1 MSNLERIYFIS
12 DVHIG
17 APGTGDATREREDVL
32 IDFLKSIRRDARA
45 LYIVGDL
52 FDFWFEYRT
61 TIPSNGARI
70 LFELYNLVDAGVR
83 VIYLPGNHDLWP
95 GEYFSGQLGVELPGG
110 PITVTHQ
117 DLRIHIAHGDEIRT
131 DWRFRLSRGIL
142 KNRFCV
148 GLFRLLHP
156 DLGAVLAR
164 YTSRLSEYRIRRR
177 GSGNRDILYRAAREK
192 IAQGV
197 DIVIHGHYHFTL
209 HARVSGSPGDRAV
222 TKTGLGDHTDAVTER
237 TGELVVLG
245 DWIQQCT
252 YAVLENGGIRLE
264 KWEEGALSEPAIPIE
279 ERDS

>member
-1 MSNLERIYFIS
+1 MEKIYFIS

-17 APGTGDATREREDVL
+17 SPGMGDATRGREAVL
-32 IDFLKSIRRDARA
+32 IDFLKAIRRDARA

-61 TIPSNGARI
+61 TIPSSGARV
-70 LFELYNLVDAGVR
+70 LFELYNLVESGVR

-110 PITVTHQ
+110 PITVNHQ
-117 DLRIHIAHGDEIRT
+117 GLRIHIAHGDEIRT

-156 DLGAVLAR
+156 DLGAILAR

-192 IAQGV
+192 IAHGA

-209 HARVSGSPGDRAV
+209 HARVGGSPGDQAV
-222 TKTGLGDHTDAVTER
+222 TRMRTGDRADAGSER

-252 YAVLENGGIRLE
+252 YAVLENGGIRLD
-264 KWEEGALSEPAIPIE
+264 KWNEGTLSEPVARME
-279 ERDS
+279 EDG

>member
-1 MSNLERIYFIS
+1 M
-12 DVHIG
+12 G
-17 APGTGDATREREDVL
+17 AATREREDVL
-32 IDFLKSIRRDARA
+32 IDFLKSIRRNAEA

-61 TIPSNGARI
+61 TVPSSGARV
-70 LFELYNLVDAGVR
+70 LFELYNLVESGVR

-117 DLRIHIAHGDEIRT
+117 GLRIHIAHGDEIRT

-156 DLGAVLAR
+156 DLGAILAR

-192 IAQGV
+192 IGQGV

-209 HARVSGSPGDRAV
+209 HARVGGSPGGQAV
-222 TKTGLGDHTDAVTER
+222 TEIPAGDPTDARSER

-252 YAVLENGGIRLE
+252 YAVLENGGIRLD
-264 KWEEGALSEPAIPIE
+264 KWNEGKLSEQAIRME
-279 ERDS
+279 EDH

>member
-1 MSNLERIYFIS
+1 MYLNRIYFIS

-17 APGTGDATREREDVL
+17 APGTGHSTREREDVL
-32 IDFLKSIRRDARA
+32 IDFLRSIRHDARA

-61 TIPSNGARI
+61 TIPSSGARV
-70 LFELYNLVDAGVR
+70 LFELYNLVEAGVR

-117 DLRIHIAHGDEIRT
+117 GLKIHIAHGDEIRT
-131 DWRFRLSRGIL
+131 DWRFRLSRGVL

-156 DLGAVLAR
+156 DLGAILAR
-164 YTSRLSEYRIRRR
+164 STSRLSEFRIRRR
-177 GSGNRDILYRAAREK
+177 GSGNRDILYKAAGKK
-192 IAQGV
+192 IAEGI
-197 DIVIHGHYHFTL
+197 DIVIHGHYHFFL
-209 HARVSGSPGDRAV
+209 HARVGGSDGDQSGPKGCPGNPTDRPA
-222 TKTGLGDHTDAVTER
+222 ER
-237 TGELVVLG
+237 GGELVVLG

-252 YAVLENGGIRLE
+252 YAVLENGKIRLK
-264 KWEEGALSEPAIPIE
+264 KWEKRGSPEPVTGLE
-279 ERDS
+279 ETE

>member
-1 MSNLERIYFIS
+1 LEKIYFIS

-17 APGTGDATREREDVL
+17 SPGMGDATRGREDVL
-32 IDFLKSIRRDARA
+32 IDFLKAIRRDARA

-61 TIPSNGARI
+61 TIPSSGARV
-70 LFELYNLVDAGVR
+70 LFELYNLVESGVR

-110 PITVTHQ
+110 PITVNHQ
-117 DLRIHIAHGDEIRT
+117 GLRIHIAHGDEIRT

-156 DLGAVLAR
+156 DLGAILAR

-192 IAQGV
+192 IAHGA

-209 HARVSGSPGDRAV
+209 HARVGGSPGDQAV
-222 TKTGLGDHTDAVTER
+222 TRMRTGDRADAGSER

-252 YAVLENGGIRLE
+252 YAVLENGGIRLD
-264 KWEEGALSEPAIPIE
+264 KWNEGTLSEPVARME
-279 ERDS
+279 EDG